1 MINIKQ
7 ALANGDVL
15 VGPFAVSGSPGVVE
29 TIGYAGFDFT
39 IIDTEHAP
47 VSPYGSELE
56 NLIRTAWSADIAPIV
71 RTTWNDRGQ
80 ILKAMDMGASAV
92 VVPHVNTAEEAAA
105 AVSAAFYAP
114 KGRRSAAPPTLGSK
128 RGFVD
133 WATYHKQG
141 LEETLV
147 FPLIEEWEGV
157 ENIEEIAA
165 VPGLGGIFFGPFDLA
180 VSMGKPASAFE
191 PDVPEER
198 ERVYAAAKANNLP
211 IADLA
216 WNVPSALEKIKLGAQ
231 LIALGTDVTLLAN
244 ALKGLLGEI
253 NEMKKTLSGIRQPVA

>member
-7 ALANGDVL
+7 ALADGEVL

-29 TIGYAGFDFT
+29 TIGYAGFDFA
-39 IIDTEHAP
+39 IIDSEHAP
-47 VSPYGSELE
+47 VSPYGTELE
-56 NLIRTAWSADIAPIV
+56 NLVRTAWSADLAPII

-92 VVPHVNTAEEAAA
+92 IVPHINTAAEAAD

-114 KGRRSAAPPTLGSK
+114 KGRRSAAPPTLGSH

-133 WATYHKQG
+133 WATYYEHC
-141 LEETLV
+141 LENTLV
-147 FPLIEEWEGV
+147 FPLIEEYEGV
-157 ENIEEIAA
+157 ENVEEIAA
-165 VPGLGGIFFGPFDLA
+165 VPNLGGIFFGPFDLA

-198 ERVYAAAKANNLP
+198 DRVYAAAKANGLP

-244 ALKGLLGEI
+244 ALRELLKDVNEVKKIAAGLRRE
-253 NEMKKTLSGIRQPVA
+253 VA

>member
-7 ALANGDVL
+7 ALADGDVL

-47 VSPYGSELE
+47 ISPYGSELE

-147 FPLIEEWEGV
+147 LPLIEEWEGV
-157 ENIEEIAA
+157 ANIEEIAA

-191 PDVPEER
+191 PDVSEER
-198 ERVYAAAKANNLP
+198 ERVYAAAKANSLP

-231 LIALGTDVTLLAN
+231 LIALGTDVTLFAN
-244 ALKGLLGEI
+244 ALKGLLTEI
-253 NEMKKTLSGIRQPVA
+253 DEMKATLSPVRQAVG

>member
-1 MINIKQ
+1 MRDIKK
-7 ALANGDVL
+7 ALADGEVL

-29 TIGYAGFDFT
+29 TIGYAGFDFA
-39 IIDTEHAP
+39 IVDTEHAP
-47 VSPYGSELE
+47 ISPYGSELE
-56 NLIRTAWSADIAPIV
+56 NLIRTAWSADLAPIV

-133 WATYHKQG
+133 WETYYKRG
-141 LEETLV
+141 LEDTLV
-147 FPLIEEWEGV
+147 FALIEEWQAV

-198 ERVYAAAKANNLP
+198 DRVYAAAKAHGLP

-216 WNVPSALEKIKLGAQ
+216 WNVPSALEKIRLGAQ

-244 ALKGLLGEI
+244 ALKSLLADI
-253 NEMKKTLSGIRQPVA
+253 NDMKASLRTVPQPVA